1 MAGCRLSVGSVSAVA
16 AVAMFVILAAM
27 MPSSSS
33 SSKPMSAA
41 ERHGADNKLHAA
53 GSFVAE
59 PASHHRSQADDKIS
73 TIAAKTAEFGGLDSP
88 LYEQRRAGEHRAA
101 EHKVD
106 AAVPAAAAPAEAA
119 VPAAGASLP
128 SRRK

>member
-27 MPSSSS
+27 MP

-59 PASHHRSQADDKIS
+59 PASHHRSQADEKIS

>member
-27 MPSSSS
+27 MP

-59 PASHHRSQADDKIS
+59 PASHHRSQADEKIS

-106 AAVPAAAAPAEAA
+106 AAVPVAAAPAEAA